1 MDEIENLAL
10 QIHARIDGG
19 KKGPHFEFHISIMW
33 TPLPNEQIKK
43 APKMLHWRPK
53 KGGKKGRVK
62 MATQQA
68 LPLKERKKE
77 GRKKEE
83 KNSALLP
90 HERERERRNKK
101 EEEPKV
107 KFSGIFFRSKELIF
121 QPRTM

>member
-53 KGGKKGRVK
+53 KGGKKRKSEDGNP
-62 MATQQA
+62 AGTTI
-68 LPLKERKKE
+68 ERKKE
-77 GRKKEE
+77 GRKKERRE
-83 KNSALLP
+83 ELGTAATRKG
-90 HERERERRNKK
+90 ERK
-101 EEEPKV
+101 EEQEGRRAE
-107 KFSGIFFRSKELIF
+107 SQILRHLLSI
-121 QPRTM
+121 